1 MSNNENSQILSIV
14 LGVMFFILMILITI
28 FVVLKLNE
36 NKKEKKADDI
46 LSGKEE
52 TDKKK
57 KEKEELHKISQ
68 LYSKQSIMDFMEFE
82 KIEDNMIIQKK
93 GRRYLMVVECQ
104 GINYDLMSQPEKIA
118 VEEGFQQFLNTLRH
132 PIQIYI
138 QTRTINLES
147 SINTYKSKIK
157 EIEDNYNQ
165 NLFRYNQMREAGIYS
180 QEDIEKSFYEL
191 TKQRNLLEYGRDLV
205 TNTEKMSLNR
215 SILNKN
221 YYIIIPYFS
230 EDAGD
235 GQYDYEEIKNM
246 AFSELYTKAQS
257 IIRTLTASSI
267 SGKILS
273 SQELVEL
280 LYVAYN
286 RDDSEIFG
294 IEKAAAAGYDEL
306 YSTAPDVFEK
316 KMRVLDETIRQKGI
330 ELANETIEKVKSR
343 PQQLAEE
350 KENSLEEL
358 VRKMAKMVIEENKEY
373 VGAKTAEEA
382 IEELNNPKKEGE
394 NANEKVKEK
403 KTTRR
408 KRTTTKK

>member
-1 MSNNENSQILSIV
+1 MSNNEISQILSIV

-36 NKKEKKADDI
+36 NKKEKKAQDI

-68 LYSKQSIMDFMEFE
+68 LYSKQSIMDFMKFE

>member
-1 MSNNENSQILSIV
+1 MSNNEISQILSII

-28 FVVLKLNE
+28 FIVLKLNE

>member
-1 MSNNENSQILSIV
+1 
-14 LGVMFFILMILITI
+14 MFFILMILITI

-330 ELANETIEKVKSR
+330 ELANSTIEKVKSR

>member
-1 MSNNENSQILSIV
+1 MSNNEISQILSII

-28 FVVLKLNE
+28 FIVLKLNE

-330 ELANETIEKVKSR
+330 ELANSTIEKVKSR

-373 VGAKTAEEA
+373 VGAKTAEAA

>member
-1 MSNNENSQILSIV
+1 MSNNEISQILSII

>member
-1 MSNNENSQILSIV
+1 MSNNEISQILSIV

-330 ELANETIEKVKSR
+330 ELANSTIEKVKSR

-358 VRKMAKMVIEENKEY
+358 VRKMAKMVIEENREY
-373 VGAKTAEEA
+373 VGAKTAEAA

>member
-1 MSNNENSQILSIV
+1 MSNNEISQILSIV

-36 NKKEKKADDI
+36 NKKEKKAQDI

>member
-1 MSNNENSQILSIV
+1 MSNNEISQILSII

-28 FVVLKLNE
+28 FVILKLNE
-36 NKKEKKADDI
+36 NKKEKKADNI
-46 LSGKEE
+46 LSGNEE
-52 TDKKK
+52 TNKKK
-57 KEKEELHKISQ
+57 KEKEDLHKISQ
-68 LYSKQSIMDFMEFE
+68 LYNKQSIMDFMEFE

-104 GINYDLMSQPEKIA
+104 GINYDLMSQPEKVA

-138 QTRTINLES
+138 QTRTINLEN
-147 SINTYKSKIK
+147 SINTYKVKVK
-157 EIEDNYNQ
+157 EIEDSYNQ
-165 NLFRYNQMREAGIYS
+165 NLFRYNQMREAGVYS

-191 TKQRNLLEYGRDLV
+191 TKQRNLLEYGRDLI

-221 YYIIIPYFS
+221 YYVIIPYFS
-230 EDAGD
+230 EDAGE
-235 GQYDYEEIKNM
+235 GQYDYEEIKSM

-267 SGKILS
+267 TGKILN

-294 IEKAAAAGYDEL
+294 IEKATEAGYDEL

-316 KMRVLDETIRQKGI
+316 KIKVLDEMIRKRGI
-330 ELANETIEKVKSR
+330 ELANQAIDKVKSR
-343 PQQLAEE
+343 PQQIAEE
-350 KENSLEEL
+350 KENNLEEL
-358 VRKMAKMVIEENKEY
+358 VRKMAQMVLEENKEY
-373 VGAKTAEEA
+373 VGVKTAEEA
-382 IEELNNPKKEGE
+382 IQELNNPKKEGE

-403 KTTRR
+403 KVTRR
-408 KRTTTKK
+408 NATKK

>member
-1 MSNNENSQILSIV
+1 MSNNEISQILSII

-330 ELANETIEKVKSR
+330 ELANSTIEKVKSR